1 MNKNIVLIG
10 MSGSGKTTIGKALS
24 IVLNKK
30 LIDVDS
36 YIEETQGKSIS
47 EIFNQGEAHFRELE
61 SKAVLKIA
69 ENTNSIISTG
79 GGVIKKEENMI
90 ELKKNGIVIYIDR
103 PVERII
109 NDIDNS
115 NRPLLKNNKT
125 NLYEMYEL
133 RHPLYK
139 KYSDII
145 VVNDSTEEE
154 VIDKI
159 IELLRQLKIS

>member
-24 IVLNKK
+24 IILNKK
-30 LIDVDS
+30 LIDIDS

-47 EIFNQGEAHFRELE
+47 EIFKKGEAHFREIE
-61 SKAVLKIA
+61 SNAVLKIA
-69 ENTNSIISTG
+69 QNTNSIISTG
-79 GGVIKKEENMI
+79 GGIIKKEENMLQ
-90 ELKKNGIVIYIDR
+90 LKKNGIVIYIDR
-103 PVERII
+103 PVEMIL
-109 NDIDNS
+109 NDIDDS

-139 KYSDII
+139 MYSDII
-145 VVNDSTEEE
+145 VVNDATEEE
-154 VIDKI
+154 VINKI
-159 IELLRQLKIS
+159 IEVLGQLQ

>member
-24 IVLNKK
+24 IILNKK
-30 LIDVDS
+30 LIDIDA

-47 EIFNQGEAHFRELE
+47 EIFNKGEAHFREIE
-61 SKAVLKIA
+61 SNAVLKISK
-69 ENTNSIISTG
+69 NTNSIISTG
-79 GGVIKKEENMI
+79 GGIIKKEENMLQ
-90 ELKKNGIVIYIDR
+90 LKKNGIVIYIDR
-103 PVERII
+103 PVEKII
-109 NDIDNS
+109 NDIDDS

-133 RHPLYK
+133 RYPLYK

-145 VVNDSTEEE
+145 VSNDATEEE
-154 VIDKI
+154 IINKI
-159 IELLRQLKIS
+159 IVILGQLQ

>member
-24 IVLNKK
+24 IILNKK
-30 LIDVDS
+30 LIDIDA

-47 EIFNQGEAHFRELE
+47 EIFNKGEDHFREIE
-61 SKAVLKIA
+61 SNAVLKISR
-69 ENTNSIISTG
+69 NTNTIISTG
-79 GGVIKKEENMI
+79 GGIIKKEKNML

-103 PVERII
+103 PVERILK
-109 NDIDNS
+109 DIDDS

-133 RHPLYK
+133 RYPLYK

-145 VVNDSTEEE
+145 VVNDASEEE
-154 VIDKI
+154 VINKI
-159 IELLRQLKIS
+159 IEILGQLQ